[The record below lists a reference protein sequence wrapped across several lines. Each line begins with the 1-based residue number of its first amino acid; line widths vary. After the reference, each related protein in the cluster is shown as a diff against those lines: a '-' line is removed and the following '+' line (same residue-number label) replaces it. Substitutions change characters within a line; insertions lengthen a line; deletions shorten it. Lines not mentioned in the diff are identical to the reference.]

1 MNGWLALLGGGEF
14 TFGETEEADRAWL
27 EKCPAGP
34 IGFLPAASGS
44 IDYGKHFTV
53 YMQEAF
59 AREVEIIP
67 VYRDR
72 DARRGRNCE
81 RIRDCAAIYLG
92 GGVADHLI
100 EALAGSPARE
110 ALATKLESGGVVV
123 AIAAAAQACG
133 VEVRSVTGGRLIPGL
148 GLLPGAVIEANFDPG
163 HDRRLRKL
171 LEGTAG
177 AFGLGIPAG
186 GALLL
191 GPAGTFEAVGTVF
204 RLTGSEGDLEPLVDD
219 ISNGGDDGN
228 GGDGGDGGRGGESDG
243 AFRAD

>member
-34 IGFLPAASGS
+34 VGFVPAASGS

-53 YMQEAF
+53 YMKEVF
-59 AREVEIIP
+59 EREVEVIP
-67 VYRDR
+67 IYRDR

-81 RIRDCAAIYLG
+81 RIRDCAAVYLG

-100 EALAGSPARE
+100 EAVAGSPAQA
-110 ALATKLESGGVVV
+110 ALQEKLDSGGLVV

-133 VEVRSVTGGRLIPGL
+133 AEVRSVAGGRMIPGL
-148 GLLPGAVIEANFDPG
+148 GLLPGGVIETNFDPG

-177 AFGLGIPAG
+177 AFGLGIPAE
-186 GALLL
+186 GAILL
-191 GPAGTFEAVGTVF
+191 GPGGTFEAVGTVF
-204 RLTGSEGDLEPLVDD
+204 RLTGPDADLEPLVDEAPE
-219 ISNGGDDGN
+219 NGDSAIP
-228 GGDGGDGGRGGESDG
+228 E
-243 AFRAD
+243 

>member
-1 MNGWLALLGGGEF
+1 MSGCLALLGGGEF

-27 EKCPAGP
+27 ERCPPGP

-59 AREVEIIP
+59 EREVEIVPI
-67 VYRDR
+67 YRDR

-100 EALAGSPARE
+100 EALAGTPALE
-110 ALATKLESGGVVV
+110 ALRAKLAAGGLVV

-133 VEVRSVTGGRLIPGL
+133 VEVRSVFGGRMIPGL
-148 GLLPGAVIEANFDPG
+148 GLLPGAVVETNFDPG

-171 LEGTAG
+171 LEGTEAK
-177 AFGLGIPAG
+177 FGLGIPAE
-186 GALLL
+186 GAILL
-191 GPAGTFEAVGTVF
+191 GAEGTFEAVGTVF
-204 RLTGSEGDLEPLVDD
+204 RLTGPEADLEPLMDETRD
-219 ISNGGDDGN
+219 S
-228 GGDGGDGGRGGESDG
+228 ES
-243 AFRAD
+243 AAADAADAAD

>member
-27 EKCPAGP
+27 ERCPAGP

-44 IDYGKHFTV
+44 IDYGKHFTT
-53 YMQEAF
+53 YMKEAF
-59 AREVEIIP
+59 AREVEIVPI
-67 VYRDR
+67 YRDR

-100 EALAGSPARE
+100 EALAGSPALAALE
-110 ALATKLESGGVVV
+110 AKLASGGLVV

-133 VEVRSVTGGRLIPGL
+133 AEVRSVSGGRLIAGL
-148 GLLPGAVIEANFDPG
+148 DLLPGAVIETNFDPG

-177 AFGLGIPAG
+177 KFGLGIPAE

-191 GPAGTFEAVGTVF
+191 GPEGTFEAVGTVF
-204 RLTGSEGDLEPLVDD
+204 RLAGSDADLEPLVDETSAAPEND
-219 ISNGGDDGN
+219 NAS
-228 GGDGGDGGRGGESDG
+228 
-243 AFRAD
+243 

>member
-133 VEVRSVTGGRLIPGL
+133 MEVRSVTGSRMIPGL

-191 GPAGTFEAVGTVF
+191 GPAGSFEAVGTVF
-204 RLTGSEGDLEPLVDD
+204 RLAGSEGDLEPLVDD
-219 ISNGGDDGN
+219 IADTAED
-228 GGDGGDGGRGGESDG
+228 GRGGEPDG

>member
-27 EKCPAGP
+27 ERCPAGP

-44 IDYGKHFTV
+44 IDYGKHFTT
-53 YMQEAF
+53 YMKEAF
-59 AREVEIIP
+59 AREVEIVPI
-67 VYRDR
+67 YRDR
-72 DARRGRNCE
+72 DARRVRNCE
-81 RIRDCAAIYLG
+81 RIRACAAIYLG

-100 EALAGSPARE
+100 EALAGSPALAALE
-110 ALATKLESGGVVV
+110 AKLADGGLVV

-133 VEVRSVTGGRLIPGL
+133 AEVRSVFGGRLVPGL
-148 GLLPGAVIEANFDPG
+148 GLLPGAVIETNFDPG

-177 AFGLGIPAG
+177 RFGLGIPAE

-191 GPAGTFEAVGTVF
+191 GPEGTFEAVGTVF
-204 RLTGSEGDLEPLVDD
+204 RLAGLDADLEPLVDEV
-219 ISNGGDDGN
+219 STSPEA
-228 GGDGGDGGRGGESDG
+228 GEAG
-243 AFRAD
+243 